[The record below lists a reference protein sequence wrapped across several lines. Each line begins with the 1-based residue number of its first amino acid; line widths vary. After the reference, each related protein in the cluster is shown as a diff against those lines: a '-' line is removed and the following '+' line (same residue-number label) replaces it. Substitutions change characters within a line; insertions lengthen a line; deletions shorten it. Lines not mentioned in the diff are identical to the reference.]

1 MAVASASPGAALVV
15 DPWRPWGEQ
24 VPDTVRPPDS
34 TFGTFTPNDWSHD
47 GAWLAGSPGFDDD
60 GIHVFNVAD
69 GVADALTDFGQWP
82 VWLPDSRTILF
93 VTGGNAFYTV
103 DRVTPEAQRVFSTE
117 WDLIGP
123 PRLTRDGRTAYF
135 SRRVIEADIW
145 MVTLH

>member
-1 MAVASASPGAALVV
+1 M
-15 DPWRPWGEQ
+15 
-24 VPDTVRPPDS
+24 
-34 TFGTFTPNDWSHD
+34 
-47 GAWLAGSPGFDDD
+47 
-60 GIHVFNVAD
+60 
-69 GVADALTDFGQWP
+69 
-82 VWLPDSRTILF
+82 
-93 VTGGNAFYTV
+93 TGGNAFYTV